1 MNFSLNMQIGFMFR
15 KGVFTF
21 YLDQLYSDINY
32 FMGTNFQEE
41 KVSRILQF
49 LAIFEKKFDPQ

>member
-1 MNFSLNMQIGFMFR
+1 MFR